1 MITIFCGE
9 DTVASRSLYTQAI
22 EKYRLNQTEIMSLQ
36 PAAVADVY
44 KGLSDSLNL
53 FSNQMV
59 FVVENLEKY
68 SFKKSTKAKKDT
80 MYEVL
85 LKLSSDKSITVLD
98 FEDGKQGRQLKLKD
112 LATVHESKPSTTIFK
127 LLDECF
133 PKNKEMFISSLRHV
147 CETQDEMFVFVML
160 FRHVRQLVLA
170 SQESLPM
177 NIPPWQKYKI
187 LGQAKKWNP
196 TGLLNFYSG
205 LIKIEINSKTSSNP
219 YGIKNSLEILACH
232 YL

>member
-1 MITIFCGE
+1 VITIFCGE

>member
-1 MITIFCGE
+1 VITIFCGE
-9 DTVASRSLYTQAI
+9 DTVTSRSLYTQAI
-22 EKYRLNQTEIMSLQ
+22 EKYRINQSEIISLQ
-36 PAAVADVY
+36 PAALADIY
-44 KGLSDSLNL
+44 KGLSDSLSL
-53 FSNQMV
+53 FSNQKI
-59 FVVENLEKY
+59 FAVENLEKY
-68 SFKKSTKAKKDT
+68 SFKKSTKAKKDA

-127 LLDECF
+127 LLEECF
-133 PKNKEMFISSLRHV
+133 PKNKETFISSLRHV

-170 SQESLPM
+170 SEGSLPA
-177 NIPPWQKYKI
+177 NTPPWQKYKI
-187 LGQAKKWNP
+187 LGQAKKWNSA
-196 TGLLNFYSG
+196 LLLHFYSG